1 MTDGVLLVR
10 YDTTQ
15 NSYNLLLISLFFF
28 ELSTQAEV
36 NSDLL
41 LRKYSIIVLDE
52 AHERNLNTDIL
63 IGMISKSI
71 ELRRDKDCDLPP
83 LRLII
88 MSATLRI
95 DDFQGVFPGKWCD
108 ILIVNICG
116 STFLIYPSRHES
128 DKNSRQDLPRHGSLQ

>member
-1 MTDGVLLVR
+1 M
-10 YDTTQ
+10 
-15 NSYNLLLISLFFF
+15 
-28 ELSTQAEV
+28 

-128 DKNSRQDLPRHGSLQ
+128 DKNSR